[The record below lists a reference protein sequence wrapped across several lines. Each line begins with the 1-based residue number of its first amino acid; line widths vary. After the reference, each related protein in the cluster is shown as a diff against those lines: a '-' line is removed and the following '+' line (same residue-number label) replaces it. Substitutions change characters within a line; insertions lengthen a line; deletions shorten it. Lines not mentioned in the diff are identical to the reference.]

1 MARIGYV
8 ICRSCGNEFN
18 CADLVSGLCAD
29 CAQERIDTLAALQRQ
44 YQEAVDNGEP
54 GASQEVADLIRSY
67 QNSEKVRLQAVPV
80 KYRVV

>member
-1 MARIGYV
+1 MNLTVQTWYP
-8 ICRSCGNEFN
+8 F
-18 CADLVSGLCAD
+18 LCAD

-44 YQEAVDNGEP
+44 YQEAMDNGEP

-67 QNSEKVRLQAVPV
+67 QNSEKVRLQAVPG